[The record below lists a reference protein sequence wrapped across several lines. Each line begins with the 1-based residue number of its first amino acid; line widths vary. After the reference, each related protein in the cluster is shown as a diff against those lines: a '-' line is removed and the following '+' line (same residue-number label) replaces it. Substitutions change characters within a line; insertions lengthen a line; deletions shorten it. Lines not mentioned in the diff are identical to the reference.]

1 MGKDTFCPK
10 RTWGKASALRPS
22 LESPLGVRV
31 FRSDRSWRLGWWI
44 AANSSQNR
52 VGRKAD
58 GGAEAPAL
66 QGPIQ
71 TGRKC

>member
-1 MGKDTFCPK
+1 MGKNTLCPK

-22 LESPLGVRV
+22 
-31 FRSDRSWRLGWWI
+31 FRSDRSRHLGWWI

-52 VGRKAD
+52 VGWKAD

-66 QGPIQ
+66 QGRIE